1 MKITVKLL
9 IILMLATILS
19 ACLMKKSDKFAS
31 EAPIKNLVPDLE
43 NPLPQNSFY
52 RSTPIENI
60 IIASKDE
67 FNKSKIT
74 AFDKLNGKQIWQT
87 NFEGFYIGKTDK
99 NILFYDLQN
108 VLFVNPKNG
117 ETTRK
122 ISNIP
127 NPIKT
132 SFDFNSDLTDGMAF
146 NDEIY
151 ITTKPL
157 YQQIYDANQKQ
168 DDSYQIGVTANNWEQ
183 NEKLWFVPPVKQIV
197 NIEYKPVIFGDK
209 ILIVNPPQSIDG
221 KQTYQTI
228 SIKTG
233 KEMYRGN
240 TDGKYFLLG
249 EKILIEETLDK
260 ISRINFVE
268 NKPIWSISAAQIIG
282 THISAIGNQITI
294 AIPDKNG
301 TRNIKIIDAE
311 SGKELKKFDLP
322 DLQETVF
329 DGAFL
334 LKNGSIALH
343 FLKNMT
349 TDKNYDY
356 FVGWDIDAKKAL
368 WRTEFDGKKLTSLF
382 NVIGEKMKVED

>member
-1 MKITVKLL
+1 
-9 IILMLATILS
+9 MLGLS
-19 ACLMKKSDKFAS
+19 TWLTACFSGVETRFAS
-31 EAPIKNLVPDLE
+31 DAPVKKIVADTE
-43 NPLPQNSFY
+43 NPLPQNYFY
-52 RSTPIENI
+52 RSTPIENVI
-60 IIASKDE
+60 ISSETE
-67 FNKSKIT
+67 FLKSKIT
-74 AFDKLNGKQIWQT
+74 AYDKSNGKQLWQT
-87 NFEGFYIGKTDK
+87 NFEAFYVGQTEK
-99 NILFYDLQN
+99 NILVYDLQN
-108 VLFVNPKNG
+108 VIWLNPNNG
-117 ETTRK
+117 EITRK
-122 ISNIP
+122 IAKIP

-132 SFDFNSDLTDGMAF
+132 SFNFNSYLLNGMAF

-168 DDSYQIGVTANNWEQ
+168 DDSYQIGVTANNWEK
-183 NEKLWFVPPVKQIV
+183 NDKLWFVPPVKQIV

-209 ILIVNPPQSIDG
+209 VLIVNPPQSIDG
-221 KQTYQTI
+221 KQTYQII
-228 SIKTG
+228 SLKTG
-233 KEMYRGN
+233 EEIYRRN

-249 EKILIEETLDK
+249 ENILIEETSDK